1 MLQALNFTKDELQN
15 ANLIISEMDN
25 KNKALEENIKAIEK
39 SLRDKSREIV
49 KLQNEKKD
57 NHEEHVFKIN
67 QMRQDQEK
75 LSQEKDKELKRISV
89 ENQNEVSKIT
99 EALMVAHDELSV
111 TKEEIIRFKEIQT
124 KLENAFASKEQEAT
138 SLRKS
143 VDETKRKNEFKSNLE
158 RSFESLQ
165 KQYQMKADE
174 LERVKKYLE
183 KDQKRIL
190 SNCNKL

>member
-1 MLQALNFTKDELQN
+1 
-15 ANLIISEMDN
+15 
-25 KNKALEENIKAIEK
+25 
-39 SLRDKSREIV
+39 
-49 KLQNEKKD
+49 
-57 NHEEHVFKIN
+57 
-67 QMRQDQEK
+67 
-75 LSQEKDKELKRISV
+75 
-89 ENQNEVSKIT
+89 
-99 EALMVAHDELSV
+99 MVAHDELSA
-111 TKEEIIRFKEIQT
+111 TKEEMICLKEIKT
-124 KLENAFASKEQEAT
+124 KLEKAFALKEQEAT

-190 SNCNKL
+190 SSCNKL